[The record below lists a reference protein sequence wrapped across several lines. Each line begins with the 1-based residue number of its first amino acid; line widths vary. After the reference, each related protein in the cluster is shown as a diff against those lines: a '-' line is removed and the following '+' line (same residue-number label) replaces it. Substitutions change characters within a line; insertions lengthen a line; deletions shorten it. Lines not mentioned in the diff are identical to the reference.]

1 MYLAGR
7 GPLPESARGRTN
19 DADGGGG
26 EVVADADAGAATPA
40 MSANVLY
47 LGLTSLVTDVSAEM
61 VASVLPLYL
70 TARLGF
76 SALQFGAADGFLQVV
91 AAVIALLG
99 ALLADRWR
107 RYREAAG
114 AGYALSAASRLGLL
128 GAHGWLPVLAWL
140 GADRLGKG
148 IRTGPRDAL
157 ISLSAPPGRLTE
169 AFGLHRAFDTGGA
182 LLGPLLAVALLGVA
196 PGSYS
201 TVFTAAFLL
210 AVVGLAVLVL
220 FVENR
225 RPMDDA
231 LPPVGAPPEVVGAL
245 PEVMAASAGGAPR
258 RLWTPLAA
266 LWADR
271 ALRRLLAA
279 TALLSLPAVSDS
291 LLFLALRHQAGMDAR
306 LFPSLFVVESLCYL
320 LFAVPMG
327 RLADRVGAGRVLLG
341 GQVALACCFAV
352 LLARPG
358 HGVSVL
364 ALPALLGI
372 YFAATDG
379 VIAALT
385 SQTVPAAARTTGL
398 ALVGL
403 VLAAARGLATFGF
416 GAVWTRSGPGT
427 ALVDALALTLVSGT
441 FAAVLLRPFRPG
453 HHSSARPA
461 DAVPVSRLPAAEIPA
476 AVVPAASAGARGRD
490 DSLARGLRW
499 PAGPR
504 VAAFVVVVA
513 VCLTSVIAV
522 SVRDGRREAPAAR
535 ASGAHRAAGA
545 ASPGATH
552 PVPMTASLPA
562 LLVRPHLLVLDA
574 AEGAGF
580 GRVEAADV
588 RDPTGPR
595 APTSLT
601 CDRVDQR
608 AGRGLCLTDD
618 RASARAGA
626 AVFDDRLRVLFRLP
640 IAGLAS
646 RTRVAP
652 DGRIG
657 AATTFVAGDAYNI
670 DTFSTR
676 TLLID
681 LVSGRIVADL
691 EDFAVTRG
699 GRRLHAI
706 DENFWG
712 VTFAADSDTF
722 YATLHTG
729 DHYYL
734 IRGHVRDRR
743 AEILRDGVECP
754 SLSPAGDRIAYK
766 SRRSHGFAPAT
777 WRLHV
782 LDLATGAD
790 RPLAETRNVDD
801 QAAWTDNDHVS
812 YAVAN
817 TGPGRPLADTWTV
830 PADGTGRPRL
840 LVPSAQSVVTVAPP
854 ASG

>member
-1 MYLAGR
+1 M
-7 GPLPESARGRTN
+7 PESARGRK
-19 DADGGGG
+19 GG
-26 EVVADADAGAATPA
+26 VDAGAAAPA
-40 MSANVLY
+40 VSSNVLF
-47 LGLTSLVTDVSAEM
+47 LGLTSLVTDLSAEM

-70 TARLGF
+70 TVRLGF
-76 SALQFGAADGFLQVV
+76 SVLQFGAADGLLQVV
-91 AAVIALLG
+91 AAVAALSG

-157 ISLSAPPGRLTE
+157 LSLSAPPGRLTE

-201 TVFTAAFLL
+201 TVFTAAFLI
-210 AVVGLAVLVL
+210 AVVGLAVLAL

-225 RPMDDA
+225 RPTDA
-231 LPPVGAPPEVVGAL
+231 APMGPAGE
-245 PEVMAASAGGAPR
+245 SAGEGPR
-258 RLWTPLAA
+258 RLWTPLGE
-266 LWADR
+266 LWANR

-279 TALLSLPAVSDS
+279 AALLSLPAVSDS
-291 LLFLALRHQAGMDAR
+291 LLFLALRHQAGVDSR
-306 LFPSLFVVESLCYL
+306 LFPSLFVAESLVYL

-341 GQVALACCFAV
+341 GQVALGCCFAV
-352 LLARPG
+352 LLAPAP
-358 HGVSVL
+358 HGWSVL
-364 ALPALLGI
+364 ALPVLLGL
-372 YFAATDG
+372 YFAASDG

-385 SQTVPAAARTTGL
+385 SQTVPASARTTGL
-398 ALVGL
+398 ALVGV
-403 VLAAARGLATFGF
+403 VLAAGRGTATLGF
-416 GAVWTRSGPGT
+416 GAVWTRAGPGAALAD
-427 ALVDALALTLVSGT
+427 ALVLTLVSGT
-441 FAAVLLRPFRPG
+441 FAAVLLR
-453 HHSSARPA
+453 SSRRPA
-461 DAVPVSRLPAAEIPA
+461 PAI
-476 AVVPAASAGARGRD
+476 AASGVSAPEVSTAEVSTAEVAAAARGTR
-490 DSLARGLRW
+490 SRGRGLGRGLRW
-499 PAGPR
+499 PSGPR
-504 VAAFVVVVA
+504 VGAFAVVVA
-513 VCLTSVIAV
+513 VCLTGVVAV
-522 SVRDGRREAPAAR
+522 SVRDGRREAAAVR
-535 ASGAHRAAGA
+535 ASTARRTEPA
-545 ASPGATH
+545 ASPGAARS
-552 PVPMTASLPA
+552 VPMTASLPA
-562 LLVRPHLLVLDA
+562 LLARPHLLVLDA

-580 GRVEAADV
+580 GRVEAVDV
-588 RDPTGPR
+588 RDPAGPR

-601 CDRVDQR
+601 CDRVDQQ
-608 AGRGLCLTDD
+608 AGRGICLRDD
-618 RASARAGA
+618 RASARAGV

-657 AATTFVAGDAYNI
+657 AVTTFVAGDAYNI

-681 LVSGRIVADL
+681 LTAGRIVADL
-691 EDFAVTRG
+691 EDFAMSRA
-699 GRRLHAI
+699 GRRMHAI
-706 DENFWG
+706 DENLWG